1 MTSTFQTISLQTYY
15 MYQINKRRNIK
26 MNNNQAKIRKNI
38 KEILNLISVLYASEL
53 ITRNDKENI
62 IKEINEA
69 LKGRS
74 ELVLTKKM
82 VDSQTN
88 NSRLFEELSKLI

>member
-1 MTSTFQTISLQTYY
+1 
-15 MYQINKRRNIK
+15 

-38 KEILNLISVLYASEL
+38 KKILNLISVLYASEL

>member
-1 MTSTFQTISLQTYY
+1 
-15 MYQINKRRNIK
+15 

-53 ITRNDKENI
+53 ITSNDKENI

>member
-1 MTSTFQTISLQTYY
+1 
-15 MYQINKRRNIK
+15 

>member
-38 KEILNLISVLYASEL
+38 KKILNLISVLYASEL